1 VIVRRILVL
10 VVLALVVWQGAR
22 LVPRLFRRPSAHTVV
37 VSNDGKRTID
47 TLEVRVGRQRFD
59 GGSLEAG
66 DSVAFEFRVA
76 RDVPIALTWT
86 WDDRPDED
94 HGWNGGRVP
103 VGPLVERFHI
113 AVRDDGGVVFRV
125 TAASETKPEPEP
137 AKKPGKKKAQSS

>member
-1 VIVRRILVL
+1 MAVIVRRILVL
-10 VVLALVVWQGAR
+10 VVLALVAWQGVR
-22 LVPRLFRRPSAHTVV
+22 LAPRLFRKPAAHAVV
-37 VSNDGKRTID
+37 VTNEGRRTID
-47 TLEVRVGRQRFD
+47 TLEVRVGRQRFL

-86 WDDRPDED
+86 WDDRPDEN

-125 TAASETKPEPEP
+125 TAAPEPEP
-137 AKKPGKKKAQSS
+137 AKEPEKKKAQSS